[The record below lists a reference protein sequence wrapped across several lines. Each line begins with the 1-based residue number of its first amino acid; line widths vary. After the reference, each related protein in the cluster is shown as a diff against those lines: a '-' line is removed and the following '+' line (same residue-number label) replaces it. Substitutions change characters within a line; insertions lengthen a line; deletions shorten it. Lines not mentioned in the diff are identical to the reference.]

1 MTSHQ
6 TVTLGRG
13 RHSDPS
19 KGACVMELASML
31 AGERF
36 SDHPRSVCPVIARY
50 LRALNDGLDDER
62 RQGLYGLAANV
73 VGTAGS
79 RRERA
84 RRRTLCR
91 KRNLELRRD
100 SSRADRFFAALLRD
114 EAAEA
119 CAAAFLEAELYDE
132 AIAFASELCG
142 PDAHAELL
150 GAAPAARVARD
161 RAG

>member
-6 TVTLGRG
+6 TVILGRG

-36 SDHPRSVCPVIARY
+36 SDHPRSVCPVIGRY

-62 RQGLYGLAANV
+62 RQELYALAAAV
-73 VGTAGS
+73 VGTAGD
-79 RRERA
+79 RRERS
-84 RRRTLCR
+84 RRRAECR
-91 KRNLELRRD
+91 RRNLELRSG

-119 CAAAFLEAELYDE
+119 CASAYLEAERYDE
-132 AIAFASELCG
+132 AIAFASELVGCG
-142 PDAHAELL
+142 AEAEFL
-150 GAAPAARVARD
+150 GSPAERVVQEP
-161 RAG
+161 GW

>member
-36 SDHPRSVCPVIARY
+36 SDHPRSVCPVIGRY
-50 LRALNDGLDDER
+50 LRGLNDGLDDER
-62 RQGLYGLAANV
+62 RQDLYGLAAAV
-73 VGTAGS
+73 VGTSGG

-84 RRRTLCR
+84 RRRAMCR
-91 KRNLELRRD
+91 KRNLELRSG

-119 CAAAFLEAELYDE
+119 CASAFLDAESYDE
-132 AIAFASELCG
+132 ALEFTFELIG
-142 PDAHAELL
+142 SDPRGELL
-150 GAAPAARVARD
+150 GSAPERVVQEP
-161 RAG
+161 GG

>member
-6 TVTLGRG
+6 TVTLARG

-36 SDHPRSVCPVIARY
+36 SDHPRSVCPVIGRY
-50 LRALNDGLDDER
+50 LRTLNDGLGDER
-62 RQGLYGLAANV
+62 RQDLYALAAAV

-79 RRERA
+79 RRDRA
-84 RRRTLCR
+84 RRRALCR
-91 KRNLELRRD
+91 SRSLELRQE
-100 SSRADRFFAALLRD
+100 SSRIVRLFAALSRE

-119 CAAAFLEAELYDE
+119 CAFAYLDAERYDD
-132 AIAFASELCG
+132 AIAFTSELIG
-142 PDAHAELL
+142 ADLRLEPL
-150 GAAPAARVARD
+150 GTAPERVARES
-161 RAG
+161 GG

>member
-6 TVTLGRG
+6 TVILGRG

-36 SDHPRSVCPVIARY
+36 SDHPRAVCPVIGRY

-62 RQGLYGLAANV
+62 RQDLYALAAAV
-73 VGTAGS
+73 VGTASS
-79 RRERA
+79 RRERT
-84 RRRTLCR
+84 RRRAQCR
-91 KRNLELRRD
+91 KRNLELRSS

-119 CAAAFLEAELYDE
+119 CASAYIEAERYDE
-132 AIAFASELCG
+132 AIAFACELIG
-142 PDAHAELL
+142 ADLHAQLL
-150 GAAPAARVARD
+150 GSSAERVVQEP
-161 RAG
+161 GG

>member
-6 TVTLGRG
+6 TVILGRG

-36 SDHPRSVCPVIARY
+36 SDHPRSVCPVIGRY

-62 RQGLYGLAANV
+62 RQELYALAAAA
-73 VGTAGS
+73 VGTAAG

-84 RRRTLCR
+84 RRRTQCR
-91 KRNLELRRD
+91 KRNLELRSA
-100 SSRADRFFAALLRD
+100 SSRADRFFATLLRD

-119 CAAAFLEAELYDE
+119 CASAYLEAERFDE
-132 AIAFASELCG
+132 AIAFASELVGPC
-142 PDAHAELL
+142 PDAEFLGRPAE
-150 GAAPAARVARD
+150 RVVQEP
-161 RAG
+161 GW

>member
-36 SDHPRSVCPVIARY
+36 SDHPRSVCPVIGRY

-62 RQGLYGLAANV
+62 RQGLYALAAAV
-73 VGTAGS
+73 VGTSGG
-79 RRERA
+79 RRERS
-84 RRRTLCR
+84 RRRALCR
-91 KRNLELRRD
+91 RRNLDLRST
-100 SSRADRFFAALLRD
+100 SSRSDRFFAALLRD

-119 CAAAFLEAELYDE
+119 CASAYLESERYEDAF
-132 AIAFASELCG
+132 AFASELIG
-142 PDAHAELL
+142 SDPSHELL
-150 GAAPAARVARD
+150 DGPRERVLQEP
-161 RAG
+161 GG

>member
-6 TVTLGRG
+6 TVILGRG

-36 SDHPRSVCPVIARY
+36 SDHPRSVCPVIGRY

-62 RQGLYGLAANV
+62 RQGLYALAAAV
-73 VGTAGS
+73 VGTSGG

-84 RRRTLCR
+84 RRRALCR
-91 KRNLELRRD
+91 RRNHELRSA
-100 SSRADRFFAALLRD
+100 SSRTDRFFATLLRD

-119 CAAAFLEAELYDE
+119 CASAYLESERYDE
-132 AIAFASELCG
+132 ALAFASDLIGSDRGDESLHG
-142 PDAHAELL
+142 PRE
-150 GAAPAARVARD
+150 RVVQEPGR
-161 RAG
+161 